1 MTAPLRLVIVGGGTA
16 GWMTAAAFASTFRA
30 DQMRIRLIESS
41 EIGIVGV
48 GEATLPHIR
57 FFNKRI
63 GIDEQELMARTQAT
77 FKLGIEFCDWGRVGD
92 SYVHPFGAFGTRAG
106 PVPFHHLWLRQ
117 AREGRAK
124 PIEEYSLPIVAARQ
138 NKFALPAENKDDI
151 MSTFGFAF
159 QFDASL
165 YAAYLRTFAE
175 QRGVVRT
182 DGKIVDVTLRGDDG
196 RVESVKLADGSDVAG
211 DLFIDCSGFRGLL
224 IEQALK
230 TGYDPWTKWLPCD
243 RAVAM
248 PCENAGRLTPYTRAT
263 AREAGWQW
271 RIPLQHRMGN
281 GYVYGSEFIS
291 DDEAAARLSSR
302 LDGKALAEPRFLRFT
317 AGRRRK
323 PWNRNVVAIGL
334 AGGFL
339 EPLESTSIHLI
350 QVAITT
356 LIDYLTEQSLADGGD
371 FDPRIVDGFN
381 RWIEMEYDRV
391 RDFLILHYHATERD
405 DAPIWNYCRN
415 MQIPD
420 SLAHKMELFR
430 HRAHVVTY
438 KDGLFLEPSWL
449 AVYFGQRVMPE
460 AYDPRVAAWSD
471 EELTKWLGTMHARIA
486 EGVMRM
492 SAHEEFLAQYC
503 PASAMPPKSEMP
515 NMIAAKRPS

>member
-16 GWMTAAAFASTFRA
+16 GWMTAAAFASTFHA
-30 DQMRIRLIESS
+30 GQVRIQLIESS

-57 FFNKRI
+57 FFNRRM
-63 GIDEQELMARTQAT
+63 GIDERELMAHTQAT
-77 FKLGIEFCDWGRVGD
+77 FKLGIEFCDWARKGD
-92 SYVHPFGAFGTRAG
+92 SYIHPFGDFGTRAG
-106 PVPFHHLWLRQ
+106 PVQFHQLWVRQ
-117 AREGRAK
+117 ALAGKAL

-138 NKFALPAENKDDI
+138 NRFSQPSEDKDDV
-151 MSTFGFAF
+151 MSTFGYAF

-165 YAAYLRTFAE
+165 YAQYLRGFSE
-175 QRGVVRT
+175 KRGVVRT
-182 DGKIVDVTLRGDDG
+182 DGKIVDVKLRGETG
-196 RVESVKLADGSDVAG
+196 RVESVKLADGTEVAG

-224 IEQALK
+224 IEQSLK
-230 TGYDPWTKWLPCD
+230 TGYDEWTKWLPCD

-248 PCENAGRLTPYTRAT
+248 PCENAGPLTPYTRAT

-271 RIPLQHRMGN
+271 RIPLQHRTGN
-281 GYVYGSEFIS
+281 GYVYGSAFIS
-291 DDEAAARLSSR
+291 DDEAAAKLTSR
-302 LDGKALAEPRFLRFT
+302 LDGKPLGDPRFLRFT

-323 PWNRNVVAIGL
+323 TWNRNVVAIGL

-356 LIDYLTEQSLADGGD
+356 LIDYLTEQSLADGGE
-371 FDPRIVDGFN
+371 FDPRIVEGFN

-405 DAPIWNYCRN
+405 DAPIWNYCRT
-415 MQIPD
+415 MQVPD
-420 SLAHKMELFR
+420 SLKHKMELFR
-430 HRAHVVTY
+430 HRGHVVTY

-449 AVYFGQRVMPE
+449 AVYFGQRVMPTGF
-460 AYDPRVAAWSD
+460 DPRVGAWSD
-471 EELTKWLGTMHARIA
+471 EELASWLDTMHRRIGDA
-486 EGVMRM
+486 VVRM
-492 SAHEEFLAQYC
+492 PPHEEFLAQYC
-503 PASAMPPKSEMP
+503 PASPMPGKTAMPP
-515 NMIAAKRPS
+515 AGHA